1 MREILLSALGAA
13 FAVWACLVA
22 AMSLF
27 QPSFVFFPSR
37 EIMATPTQAGLVYE
51 PIEIRAEGGVRLSGW
66 YVPAAAARLTVLF
79 LHGNAGN
86 ISHRLMALHALHGLG
101 LAVFILDYR
110 GYGES
115 SGSPSEE
122 GTYRDALA
130 AWEYLTTTR
139 GIAAD
144 RVVLFGE
151 SLGGAVAA
159 WLAIREPPAG
169 LILES
174 SFTNLHELA
183 GRFYPWFP
191 ARLLLRIRYPTIER
205 LSQVRCPVLVIH
217 SPDDE
222 IVPYE
227 HGKRLFAAAP
237 GHKQFVKRQGGHN
250 DAFLAGRGILV
261 AGIKRFITSIQDGGP
276 DWDQENRGED
286 RGSVLDR
293 VRVSE

>member
-1 MREILLSALGAA
+1 MREILLSALGAVC
-13 FAVWACLVA
+13 AVWVILVA

-27 QPSFVFFPSR
+27 QSSFIFFPSR

-51 PIEIRAEGGVRLSGW
+51 PIEIRVEDEVRLSGW
-66 YVPAAAARLTVLF
+66 YVPAAEARWTVLF

-86 ISHRLMALHALHGLG
+86 ISHRLMALHALHRLG
-101 LAVFILDYR
+101 LTVLIVDYR

-122 GTYRDALA
+122 GTYRDAQA
-130 AWEYLTTTR
+130 AWAYLTTTR
-139 GIAAD
+139 GLAAD

-151 SLGGAVAA
+151 SLGGAVAT
-159 WLAIREPPAG
+159 WLATRQPPAG

-174 SFTNLHELA
+174 SFTTMHELA
-183 GRFYPWFP
+183 GHFYPWFP
-191 ARLLLRIRYPTIER
+191 ARLLLRVRYQTIER
-205 LSQVRCPVLVIH
+205 LSRVRCPVLVIH

-227 HGKRLFAAAP
+227 HGERLFAAAP
-237 GHKQFVKRQGGHN
+237 GPKQFVQRLGGHN
-250 DAFLAGRGILV
+250 DAFLAGREGLVTGIE
-261 AGIKRFITSIQDGGP
+261 RFITSIRDGGP
-276 DWDQENRGED
+276 DWDH

-293 VRVSE
+293 VRASQ

>member
-1 MREILLSALGAA
+1 
-13 FAVWACLVA
+13 VWACLVA

-51 PIEIRAEGGVRLSGW
+51 PIEIRAEDGVRLSGW
-66 YVPAAAARLTVLF
+66 YVPAAEARSTVLF

-86 ISHRLMALHALHGLG
+86 ISHRLMALHSLHGLG
-101 LAVFILDYR
+101 LAVLILDYR

-130 AWEYLTTTR
+130 AWDYLTTTR

-151 SLGGAVAA
+151 SLGGAVAT
-159 WLAIREPPAG
+159 WLATRERPAG
-169 LILES
+169 LVLES
-174 SFTNLHELA
+174 TFTTMRELA
-183 GRFYPWFP
+183 GHVYPFFP
-191 ARLLLRIRYPTIER
+191 ARLLLRTDYPTIER
-205 LSQVRCPVLVIH
+205 LSRVRCPVLVIH
-217 SPDDE
+217 SRDDE
-222 IVPYE
+222 IVPFE
-227 HGKRLFAAAP
+227 HGERLFAAAP

-250 DAFLAGRGILV
+250 DAFLAGRAVLV
-261 AGIKRFITSIQDGGP
+261 AGIERFITSIQDGGP
-276 DWDQENRGED
+276 DHED
-286 RGSVLDR
+286 RGSALDR
-293 VRVSE
+293 VRASQ

>member
-51 PIEIRAEGGVRLSGW
+51 PIEIPAEDGVRLSGW
-66 YVPAAAARLTVLF
+66 YVPATEARLTVLF

-86 ISHRLMALHALHGLG
+86 ISHRLMALHVLHGLG
-101 LAVFILDYR
+101 LAVLIVDYR

-130 AWEYLTTTR
+130 TWAYLTTTR

-151 SLGGAVAA
+151 SLGGAVAT
-159 WLAIREPPAG
+159 WLATRAHPAG
-169 LILES
+169 LIVES
-174 SFTNLHELA
+174 TFTTMHE
-183 GRFYPWFP
+183 
-191 ARLLLRIRYPTIER
+191 
-205 LSQVRCPVLVIH
+205 
-217 SPDDE
+217 
-222 IVPYE
+222 
-227 HGKRLFAAAP
+227 
-237 GHKQFVKRQGGHN
+237 
-250 DAFLAGRGILV
+250 
-261 AGIKRFITSIQDGGP
+261 
-276 DWDQENRGED
+276 
-286 RGSVLDR
+286 
-293 VRVSE
+293 